1 MNLFTQQNIFK
12 QTQRGMFF
20 DVFINFIFYHGL
32 KRSLYPK
39 SCGDIDII
47 TICCPLC
54 VIPIQFQVAYVQH
67 LGSFPLSSS
76 PFEIDSNTYSPI
88 FHGSEVSEI
97 LWNESGEKT
106 HEYYVL
112 ECPTSPFFR
121 QTYNRPDPIP
131 KKTCDEVRR
140 RRKQKPRSPSE
151 TVANHGNPEQR
162 HMPDNRAK
170 KISDPDK
177 HSVVRCDGLYLKAL
191 NPRK

>member
-1 MNLFTQQNIFK
+1 MGKTAMNLFTQQNIFK

-97 LWNESGEKT
+97 LWVCFCFVFLILHLLHLKT
-106 HEYYVL
+106 RY
-112 ECPTSPFFR
+112 SPVF
-121 QTYNRPDPIP
+121 
-131 KKTCDEVRR
+131 
-140 RRKQKPRSPSE
+140 
-151 TVANHGNPEQR
+151 HG
-162 HMPDNRAK
+162 
-170 KISDPDK
+170 S
-177 HSVVRCDGLYLKAL
+177 
-191 NPRK
+191 